1 MEQRPQKATGK
12 TAKILIKTG
21 TNLNKILDIHV
32 IEDFIKALQC
42 ATLILCSLV
51 MRNAMEQ
58 RPQYKAPNKRFR
70 PINRPKSGIFWAK
83 TQKIPLY
90 QIWAKLGPKMATPPL

>member
-1 MEQRPQKATGK
+1 LRNAMEQRPQKATGK

-42 ATLILCSLV
+42 ATLIVYLCCCAQC
-51 MRNAMEQ
+51 N
-58 RPQYKAPNKRFR
+58 
-70 PINRPKSGIFWAK
+70 GAK
-83 TQKIPLY
+83 TPIKGSKQAI
-90 QIWAKLGPKMATPPL
+90 

>member
-1 MEQRPQKATGK
+1 MQWSKDLKKQQK

-42 ATLILCSLV
+42 ATLICV
-51 MRNAMEQ
+51 DGFMRNAMEQ
-58 RPQYKAPNKRFR
+58 RPQ
-70 PINRPKSGIFWAK
+70 
-83 TQKIPLY
+83 
-90 QIWAKLGPKMATPPL
+90 